1 MPKRKVSTPRTLRE
15 FKNKFPEV
23 WKQYDSLRN
32 SCDSSGPLTRKTRE
46 LIKIGI
52 EVARKRH
59 GGLIAHIDKAQ
70 SAGASSAEISQ
81 AILIAAP
88 LVGIPEVL
96 DAFSALWHRKR

>member
-1 MPKRKVSTPRTLRE
+1 MPKRKVSKARTLRE
-15 FKNKFPEV
+15 FKSKFPEV
-23 WKQYDSLRN
+23 WKQYESLRGI
-32 SCDSSGPLTRKTRE
+32 CDSTGPLTRKTRE

-59 GGLIAHIDKAQ
+59 GGLIAHIDKARA
-70 SAGASSAEISQ
+70 AGATSSEISQ
-81 AILIAAP
+81 AILLATP